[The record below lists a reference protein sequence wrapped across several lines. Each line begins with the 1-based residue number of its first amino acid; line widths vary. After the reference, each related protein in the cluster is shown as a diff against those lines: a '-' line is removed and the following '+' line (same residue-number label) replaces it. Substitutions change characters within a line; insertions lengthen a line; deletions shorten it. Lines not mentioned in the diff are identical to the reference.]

1 MLEKSDFMKS
11 IKNNLIIEN
20 DEVVNVL
27 INLTHHN
34 FDFRNVI
41 HFELGS
47 VKLNN
52 VLICSVDVGNILTI
66 LDNIIICLCEIKA
79 ITFVVV
85 SEIQHIAK
93 AHNYFEIYKINYG
106 ILIES
111 IIPQIN
117 WQYWT
122 YFSNS
127 SFIIATTKQALY
139 DFRAKYIFQIQ
150 WWEDFVF
157 SSEYFDGYQAL
168 CSEHDSLVKR
178 LLIISY
184 FGIDLN
190 AVGVLRA
197 RYWFENIKSIS
208 GNKIHV
214 ELATATRPMH
224 CMENV
229 HYIPDF
235 GIDSSL
241 CTNAVEKDLSKCCEN
256 KVNTIGL
263 SWNKE
268 LVSYFDKINKEY
280 DVVLITGNPFL
291 HFYFT
296 IYSKLTWKAFVIQD
310 YRDPLAR
317 NPRMNPDFIGDRAR
331 FEDEFCNIADAVV
344 TVNQPCVDLL
354 SGCSPKPIHVIAN
367 GYDDKCL
374 IEHNVKNS
382 KTASH
387 VLNSLENTIFQ
398 KIKAYKHELNTIPSY
413 FTKSLEWIAQ
423 HQNVFPKG
431 MSSNEQVLRLV
442 YAGSFSSDRN
452 PKNLINAV
460 SSLLGYEFHHFGSS
474 SKLFQSSNPRIVSH
488 GKVEQGDI
496 YSQLRTYN
504 LGVVY
509 CGHDFESTTKIYD
522 YIACDLQILIITSD
536 QNPRP
541 LTLREELRGVEGIYW
556 VKNTKQDI
564 EEFLRNFKYYSIKRT
579 NIENFSRR
587 FGTRKLIDLILASKS
602 NDEDLSNVKILG
614 RFSYQQLI
622 KKIDCKELVYDNTY
636 LGLNND
642 RSVDAPMFDLKC
654 DNAEYFNQ
662 QRLRF
667 LTAEVAMMQYQNQKN
682 ECIPKKKISL
692 IARSTNKTLIVCND
706 YPHQNNRYGGAF
718 IVPRVRAYQREG
730 YKIEIFV
737 FKDSESAKIV
747 NELDNDLKIY
757 RGGRRLFEK
766 VLSRI
771 SPGSIFAHSLS
782 HSAFQVIK
790 EFGIQDRLTVF
801 YHGFEVRDV
810 AHLWYNFDRE
820 QLNKNFRR
828 IFQQDLIRKKL
839 AIEIFLNADIKK
851 VFVSQFLKQLCE
863 EDLGISIQNSNI
875 IPNYIDGDLF
885 AYNKKEDSHR
895 LKIFSIRPYDNLNY
909 ASDLI
914 VECILAL
921 STKPY
926 FHDLSF
932 HIQGFGRTFWQKT
945 KAISG
950 FENVVLK
957 EGVLSQEEISSLH
970 KNYGIALIPTRF
982 DTQGVSLG
990 EAMASGLVPV
1000 TNDCAA
1006 ISEFIPRDCGV
1017 LAPYN
1022 DIRNMVSGIEAM
1034 YYDPSLFHEKSKN
1047 AARHIR
1053 NIAGFEAT
1061 IRKECK
1067 LIQSSL
1073 FGANTFFKIL

>member
-1 MLEKSDFMKS
+1 MKS
-11 IKNNLIIEN
+11 IKNNLVIEN
-20 DEVVNVL
+20 DEAVNVL
-27 INLTHHN
+27 INLTRHN

-41 HFELGS
+41 HFEQSS

-52 VLICSVDVGNILTI
+52 VLICSVDAGNILTI
-66 LDNIIICLCEIKA
+66 LDNIVICLYEMKATPFVVASEIK
-79 ITFVVV
+79 
-85 SEIQHIAK
+85 QIAK
-93 AHNYFEIYKINYG
+93 AHNYFEVYKINYG
-106 ILIES
+106 ILIEG

-139 DFRAKYIFQIQ
+139 EFRAKYIFQIQ

-157 SSEYFDGYQAL
+157 SSGYFDGYQAL
-168 CSEHDSLVKR
+168 CSEPDESSIKR
-178 LLIISY
+178 LLIVSY

-214 ELATATRPMH
+214 ELATATRPTH
-224 CMENV
+224 FMENV

-235 GIDSSL
+235 GINSSL
-241 CTNAVEKDLSKCCEN
+241 CTNAVEKDLSKCYEN

-280 DVVLITGNPFL
+280 DIVLITGNPFL

-317 NPRMNPDFIGDRAR
+317 NPRMNPDFIDDRAR
-331 FEDEFCNIADAVV
+331 FEDEFCDMADAVV

-354 SGCSPKPIHVIAN
+354 SSYSPKPIHVIAN
-367 GYDDKCL
+367 GYDDRCL
-374 IEHNVKNS
+374 IEHNVTNA
-382 KTASH
+382 KTAGY
-387 VLNSLENTIFQ
+387 VMTSLENKIFQ
-398 KIKAYKHELNTIPSY
+398 KIKAYKYELDTIPSY
-413 FTKSLEWIAQ
+413 FVKSMDWIAQ
-423 HQNVFPKG
+423 HQDVFPKG
-431 MSSNEQVLRLV
+431 ISSNEQVLRLV

-452 PKNLINAV
+452 PKNLIGAV

-474 SKLFQSSNPRIVSH
+474 SKLFQSNNPRIVSH
-488 GKVEQGDI
+488 GKIEQGDI

-522 YIACDLQILIITSD
+522 YIACDLQILIITSE

-541 LTLREELRGVEGIYW
+541 LTLREELKDVEGVYW

-564 EEFLRNFKYYSIKRT
+564 EKFLRNFKYCSIKRI
-579 NIENFSRR
+579 NIESFSRG
-587 FGTRKLIDLILASKS
+587 FGTKKLIDLILASKS
-602 NDEDLSNVKILG
+602 NDEDLSDVKVLG

-622 KKIDCKELVYDNTY
+622 KKTDCKELVYDDTY
-636 LGLNND
+636 SSLNNRESAD
-642 RSVDAPMFDLKC
+642 VPMLDLKYG
-654 DNAEYFNQ
+654 NAVYFNQ

-667 LTAEVAMMQYQNQKN
+667 LTSEVAMMQYQNQK
-682 ECIPKKKISL
+682 EEHVSQKSISL
-692 IARSTNKTLIVCND
+692 LTRSINKTLILCND
-706 YPHQNNRYGGAF
+706 YPHQDNRYGGAF
-718 IVPRVRAYQREG
+718 IAPRVRAYQRAG
-730 YKIEIFV
+730 YKIEVFV
-737 FKDSESAKIV
+737 FKDAESVKIV

-757 RGGRRLFEK
+757 RGGRRLLKK
-766 VLSRI
+766 VLSRTA
-771 SPGSIFAHSLS
+771 PCNIFAHSLS
-782 HSAFQVIK
+782 QPAFQIIK
-790 EFGIQDRLTVF
+790 ELGVQNRLTVF

-820 QLNKNFRR
+820 QLNRNFRR

-839 AIEIFLNADIKK
+839 AIEIFLNTDIKK
-851 VFVSQFLKQLCE
+851 VFVSRFLKQLCE
-863 EDLGISIQNSNI
+863 DDLGISIQNSYI
-875 IPNYIDGDLF
+875 IPNYIDGNLF

-895 LKIFSIRPYDNLNY
+895 LKIFSIRPYDNHNY

-926 FHDLSF
+926 FHKLSF

-957 EGVLSQEEISSLH
+957 EGVLSQKEISSLH
-970 KNYGIALIPTRF
+970 KDYGIALTPTRF

-1006 ISEFIPRDCGV
+1006 ISEFIPQNCGV

-1022 DIRNMVSGIEAM
+1022 DVCNMVSGIEAM
-1034 YYDPSLFHEKSKN
+1034 YYDSSLFHEKSKN

-1061 IRKECK
+1061 IMKEIELIRRSRFGK
-1067 LIQSSL
+1067 L
-1073 FGANTFFKIL
+1073 AHFF